1 MPAPGK
7 AVKFVLLAFV
17 AVSIGAAVYKVVGP
31 PCGCAAGAAAEPAA
45 AAVAAEPA
53 PAVPPVKKQ
62 AAAAKTATVY
72 YFYTNARCSSCTTIE
87 AYTREAVEK
96 ELSAGY
102 KGWTVA
108 FKGVNIEEKANEH
121 FVQDYW
127 LNSKAVVVQKFSGGK
142 ALNWGKLDKV
152 WTLTGDKDAFIAYI
166 VEETGKLLDQK

>member
-1 MPAPGK
+1 MTAPKK
-7 AVKFVLLAFV
+7 ALKFVLLAFV

-31 PCGCAAGAAAEPAA
+31 PCGCAAGPAVEAAPAAVVAEPKLAAA
-45 AAVAAEPA
+45 
-53 PAVPPVKKQ
+53 PVKKQ
-62 AAAAKTATVY
+62 AVAAKTATVY

-96 ELSAGY
+96 RFPAGY
-102 KGWTVA
+102 KGWAVA
-108 FKGVNIEEKANEH
+108 FKGVNIEEDANEH

-152 WTLTGDKDAFIAYI
+152 WTLTGDKDAFLAYI
-166 VEETGKLLDQK
+166 AAETKKLLDQK